1 MREIGQILLYK
12 FKVLIKDKMLITLLV
27 FMPLFFTLLVG
38 GVQDYEKQQ
47 VIPIAVVDSDQS
59 TYSQL
64 VIERFTKKGG
74 VQVLEIE
81 EVEKARELVKSYQ
94 VEAAFIIKQGF
105 QERINQEK
113 IDQTITVL
121 KSPNSLSYV
130 LIQELLASEVI
141 RLAANEAAANWV
153 MTIYEKE
160 NLKLTR
166 EEPDLWSAAWDY
178 TDSLWEPKPLMTM
191 EYQELAGEGQS
202 TVERRTIPV
211 LSSLTL
217 GMILFFLMLLL
228 LFNSSWL
235 IEERNNS
242 TLKRIKMLPGLLQK
256 YFAAN
261 LLFLFIL
268 GLIQVCFLVL
278 VVKLIFGVAIF
289 TSLYQ
294 YVLIICYLLAVIA
307 VGMWLSVLFKTP
319 MQLQSAA
326 PLAALLTSVLG
337 GCFWAFIDPPELIR
351 IFSFFTPQG
360 WVIKGF
366 QDSLTIG
373 QSNLKTIFILLFF
386 TLIVY
391 LISYKRIKKA

>member
-1 MREIGQILLYK
+1 MKEIGHILLYK
-12 FKVLIKDKMLITLLV
+12 FKALSKDKMLITLLV
-27 FMPLFFTLLVG
+27 FLPVFFTLLVG
-38 GVQDYEKQQ
+38 GVQNYEKQQ
-47 VIPIAVVDSDQS
+47 VIPIAVVDCDKS

-64 VIERFTKKGG
+64 VIERFKKKGG
-74 VQVLEIE
+74 VQVLELE
-81 EVEKARELVKSYQ
+81 EVEKARKLVKNYQ
-94 VEAAFIIKQGF
+94 VEAAFVIKQGF
-105 QERINQEK
+105 QERINQEN
-113 IDQTITVL
+113 INETITVL

-141 RLAANEAAANWV
+141 RVAANEAAANWV
-153 MTIYEKE
+153 MTVYQKE
-160 NLKLTR
+160 NLKLTP
-166 EEPDLWSAAWDY
+166 EKSDLWSAAWDY

-191 EYQELAGEGQS
+191 EYQELTAEGQS
-202 TVERRTIPV
+202 TVERKTIPV

-235 IEERNNS
+235 IEERNNA

-261 LLFLFIL
+261 LFFLLIL

-278 VVKLIFGVAIF
+278 AVKLIFAVDIF

-294 YVLIICYLLAVIA
+294 YSLIICYLLAVIA
-307 VGMWLSVLFKTP
+307 MGMWLSVVFKTP

-326 PLAALLTSVLG
+326 PMAALLTSVLG

-351 IFSFFTPQG
+351 ILSFFTPQG
-360 WVIKGF
+360 WVIQGF

-373 QSNLKTIFILLFF
+373 RCNLKTIGILLLF

-391 LISYKRIKKA
+391 LISYNRVKKA